1 MFLAGPKFKNPPA
14 SKLDVYKRQEERVV
28 TSYEAESG
36 L

>member
-14 SKLDVYKRQEERVV
+14 SKLDRIYDLLTLV
-28 TSYEAESG
+28 SYDVMAK